1 MIVVLNSA
9 LFGILL
15 FFSAIISPTIFRVL
29 NQTNSA
35 LIIRAIFPKVF
46 ALGLVLFAASAIGT
60 YIYGDLLSAGLS
72 FVGCFLFALNLFYL
86 MPRINET
93 RDNLELE
100 ESVKNKRFKILH
112 STSILNYLICMLIS
126 FLLIFLSK
134 LT

>member
-29 NQTNSA
+29 NQSNSA

-46 ALGLVLFAASAIGT
+46 ALGLALSAASAIGT
-60 YIYGDLLSAGLS
+60 YIYGDLLNAGLS
-72 FVGCFLFALNLFYL
+72 FAGCCLFAINLLYL

-93 RDNLELE
+93 RDNLDLDKA
-100 ESVKNKRFKILH
+100 VKNKRFKILH
-112 STSILNYLICMLIS
+112 SASVLNYLICMLIS
-126 FLLIFLSK
+126 FLLILLSK